1 VNLVDANSGKPNR
14 RCLNQA
20 GTGNASLPAEA
31 LDYAKVL
38 SKLGAGEFFPPTPTT
53 NLSNLLIEASIYCYL
68 YALNEELKDYPKLLS
83 DFRKTWFW

>member
-1 VNLVDANSGKPNR
+1 MR
-14 RCLNQA
+14 RRLRAWKDFNP
-20 GTGNASLPAEA
+20 THVLF
-31 LDYAKVL
+31 YAKIML
-38 SKLGAGEFFPPTPTT
+38 KLGAGIFSPTPTT